1 MKSTLLLVSTV
12 LAATA
17 ALVTL
22 VPVNTLASVGNALVA
37 LGILAIFAIDY
48 SGVLRPV
55 RAPAQILAF
64 EPGTRVPLDLGRAA

>member
-1 MKSTLLLVSTV
+1 MKSTILLVSTV

-22 VPVNTLASVGNALVA
+22 VPVNTLATVGNTLVA

-48 SGVLRPV
+48 SGIIRPP
-55 RAPAQILAF
+55 RAPAQILPF
-64 EPGTRVPLDLGRAA
+64 EPGARASLDLGRAA